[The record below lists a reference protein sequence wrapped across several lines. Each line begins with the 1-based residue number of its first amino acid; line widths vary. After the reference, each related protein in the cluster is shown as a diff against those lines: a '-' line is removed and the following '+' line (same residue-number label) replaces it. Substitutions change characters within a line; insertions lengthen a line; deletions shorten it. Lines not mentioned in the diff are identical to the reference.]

1 MKQLGIILA
10 TTLFASLLWVSVNL
24 GEPYQVVLHTPLHI
38 TGVPEDLALRGV
50 APPELRVK
58 IRGAGWS
65 LAPLVFGRS
74 PVCAVD
80 ISSLPAGTRSLSLA
94 DVVDR
99 LPLPAGVT
107 AVEMSPQEVALDLE
121 AAARRLLPLR
131 PRVTATFRERYGQVG
146 PIRLSPESVLV
157 RGAASVVERLEFWNT
172 APLTFEL
179 LRGPVDL
186 TVPVA
191 EPQRHRLEVT
201 PRETRLRMDVQW
213 FAEKTLADLPVEVTD
228 VPPHRDIVFV
238 PPRVDL
244 VVRGG
249 VQQLSRLGRA
259 DVRLRVE
266 YAALLSDTTGLVVPL
281 VMSPPEIQVVAR
293 RPERLQYIIR
303 KRM

>member
-1 MKQLGIILA
+1 
-10 TTLFASLLWVSVNL
+10 
-24 GEPYQVVLHTPLHI
+24 
-38 TGVPEDLALRGV
+38 
-50 APPELRVK
+50 
-58 IRGAGWS
+58 
-65 LAPLVFGRS
+65 
-74 PVCAVD
+74 
-80 ISSLPAGTRSLSLA
+80 
-94 DVVDR
+94 
-99 LPLPAGVT
+99 
-107 AVEMSPQEVALDLE
+107 
-121 AAARRLLPLR
+121 
-131 PRVTATFRERYGQVG
+131 
-146 PIRLSPESVLV
+146 
-157 RGAASVVERLEFWNT
+157 VVERLEFWNT